1 MRLYKITNFLAL
13 ASIKLLAMAF
23 YRIEHTWLDGGS
35 NKDSWKNLKLI
46 VFLNH
51 TSLFEPLFLGA
62 VPLSVMWRIAG
73 NIIAPGA
80 DITLDR
86 PFAGFIYRYMMP
98 QIVSISRE
106 RDDTWDKFMNA
117 IEPESVVIIAP
128 EGRMK
133 RVDGLDKHGNPMSVR
148 GGIADILEMLPDGD
162 MVIAYSG
169 GLHHVQIPG
178 QGFPKLFKRIKVQT
192 EKLNIQEY
200 IAEMRAV
207 PDSKF
212 KVAVTSDLN
221 ERLKR
226 NVPAND

>member
-1 MRLYKITNFLAL
+1 
-13 ASIKLLAMAF
+13 MAF
-23 YRIEHTWLDGGS
+23 YRIEHTWLNGS

-62 VPLSVMWRIAG
+62 VPWPVLWRLAG

-98 QIVSISRE
+98 KIVSISRE
-106 RDDTWDKFMNA
+106 RDGTWDKFMNA

-133 RVDGLDKHGNPMSVR
+133 RVDGLDKHGKPMTVR
-148 GGIADILEMLPDGD
+148 GGIADILEMLPDGE
-162 MVIAYSG
+162 MVIGYSG

-200 IAEMRAV
+200 IFEMRAV
-207 PDSKF
+207 PDTKF

-221 ERLKR
+221 ERLKK
-226 NVPAND
+226 NVPSND